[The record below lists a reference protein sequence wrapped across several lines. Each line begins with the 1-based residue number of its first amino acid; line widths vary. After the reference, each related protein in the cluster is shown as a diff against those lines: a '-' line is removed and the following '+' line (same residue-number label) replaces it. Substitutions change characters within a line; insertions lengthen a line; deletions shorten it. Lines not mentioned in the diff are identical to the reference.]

1 MAFATANVRKS
12 AFGDMK
18 ITAGDWS
25 ETAAG
30 QANATFNVEGGRVY
44 LARFDSQDS
53 TNGPGQEIDVFISS
67 NPGTGVITLSIA
79 NRQIVTTGR
88 FLIIS
93 A

>member
-1 MAFATANVRKS
+1 MAFATANVRRGT
-12 AFGDMK
+12 AGDLK

-25 ETAAG
+25 ETLPG
-30 QANATFNVEGGRVY
+30 QANATFGVEAGRVY
-44 LARFDSQDS
+44 SAVFESQDS
-53 TNGPGQEIDVFISS
+53 TNGPDQLIPVFISS

-79 NRQIVTTGR
+79 NRQVVTTGR